1 MPTADATPSVVREGN
16 ALRFSGALLRDAVP
30 AVWRQGMPLL
40 AGVARF
46 DLARVDRVDSA
57 GVALLAALAARTGGV
72 SIDGAPLGLADLR
85 GAYRLGPGLAFAQ

>member
-1 MPTADATPSVVREGN
+1 MPTADATASVVRDGN
-16 ALRFSGALLRDAVP
+16 ALRVSGALLRDAVP

-40 AGVARF
+40 AGVERF

-72 SIDGAPLGLADLR
+72 SIDGAPHGLADLR

>member
-1 MPTADATPSVVREGN
+1 
-16 ALRFSGALLRDAVP
+16 
-30 AVWRQGMPLL
+30 MPLL
-40 AGVARF
+40 AGVERF

-72 SIDGAPLGLADLR
+72 SIDGAPLGLAELR

>member
-1 MPTADATPSVVREGN
+1 MPIADAAASVVRDGN

-40 AGVARF
+40 AGVDRF

>member
-40 AGVARF
+40 AGVDRF

-57 GVALLAALAARTGGV
+57 GVALLAALAARTGSI

>member
-1 MPTADATPSVVREGN
+1 MPIADAAASVVRDGN

-40 AGVARF
+40 AGVDRF

-72 SIDGAPLGLADLR
+72 SIDGAPHGLADLR